1 MKKSDI
7 NTVLKNQGIEYY
19 TIKGNA
25 MKSIDEM
32 IKVMEHFKNGGE
44 IKVSSDKLH
53 WFLEKCPKWNWGN
66 VDYRIKE
73 LVLVV

>member
-7 NTVLKNQGIEYY
+7 NTVLKNQGM
-19 TIKGNA
+19 GNA

-44 IKVSSDKLH
+44 IEVSSDKLH

>member
-1 MKKSDI
+1 MKTSDI
-7 NTVLKNQGIEYY
+7 NTVQYNA
-19 TIKGNA
+19 IKGNA
-25 MKSIDEM
+25 MKSRDEM

-44 IKVSSDKLH
+44 IEVSYDKLH

-73 LVLVV
+73 F